1 MNSPEETIL
10 DALRGSGY
18 FADSFVSTT
27 ARPLYSP
34 HFGQARWGSFFS
46 WQFGHSERPDAVRKS
61 WARRLAVRRAEWRLL
76 GFGMMQFLSCS
87 SPLRPHTVS
96 FAFRPG
102 SNTSISG
109 ISGPAADSVSP
120 AAPAKTNAG
129 SETHLPSQPNRLLFR
144 TLSGRV
150 ARPAPPSGGR
160 SDPHRRNI
168 AGCYGSD
175 HSAGKVLCS
184 QACTAS

>member
-1 MNSPEETIL
+1 MRCGVRVTSRIPSSPQPRAPCTLRTSGRPDGEASSRGSSGT
-10 DALRGSGY
+10 LRGLTLSGSHGRGDWRSGAQSGA
-18 FADSFVSTT
+18 FWDS
-27 ARPLYSP
+27 A
-34 HFGQARWGSFFS
+34 W
-46 WQFGHSERPDAVRKS
+46 
-61 WARRLAVRRAEWRLL
+61 
-76 GFGMMQFLSCS
+76 CS
-87 SPLRPHTVS
+87 SFRVPARLRPHTVS